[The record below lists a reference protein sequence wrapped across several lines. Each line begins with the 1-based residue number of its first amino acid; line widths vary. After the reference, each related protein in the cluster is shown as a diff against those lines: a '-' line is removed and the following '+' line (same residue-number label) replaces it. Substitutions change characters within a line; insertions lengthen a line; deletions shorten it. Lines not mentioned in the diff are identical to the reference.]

1 MIDLSVL
8 DWSEYTILIA
18 DDDDGNYTLLWYM
31 LTDVKSS
38 VIRASNGLEAV
49 EACKS
54 NNKINLVL
62 MDVKMPVMDGIESTR
77 AIKSFRT
84 DLPIIMQ
91 SAHIIEDVKLNC
103 FDAGCDDFLVKPFD
117 EDLFYQ
123 LINSYLKK
131 RNKP

>member
-1 MIDLSVL
+1 MKDLSDF

-18 DDDDGNYTLLWYM
+18 DDDDGNFILLTFM
-31 LTDVKSS
+31 LDDVKAS

-54 NNKINLVL
+54 NQKIDLVL
-62 MDVKMPVMDGIESTR
+62 MDVKMPVMDGIEATR
-77 AIKSFRT
+77 TIKSFRP

-91 SAHIIEDVKLNC
+91 SAHIIEDVKLYC
-103 FDAGCDDFLVKPFD
+103 FDAGCDEFLVKPFI

-123 LINSYLKK
+123 LIDSYLKK
-131 RNKP
+131 